1 MHNIIKKHPVIA
13 ILRNT
18 PPEDL
23 GNYVQALYDGGLR
36 AFEVSFSAE
45 GAAGQ
50 LAWIKEHLPEDACVG
65 AGTILT
71 EDDASRAVQAGADFM
86 LSPSS
91 DPPVMEY
98 CRSRQIPLL
107 PGVFSPT
114 DVSRCLS
121 YGYRTLKLFPASDLP
136 LHYIKSLKGP
146 FPQAEFVAVGGISPE
161 NTAEYL
167 NAGYVGVGIGSA
179 LTDKSLFA
187 RKDWGQITEDIR
199 RFLGGKIC

>member
-1 MHNIIKKHPVIA
+1 MHKIIKKHPVIA

-23 GNYVQALYDGGLR
+23 GNYVQALYDGGFR

-71 EDDASRAVQAGADFM
+71 EDDARRAVQAGADFM

-136 LHYIKSLKGP
+136 LHYIKSPGKHR
-146 FPQAEFVAVGGISPE
+146 GISERRLCGGGNRELADRQNAVCPE
-161 NTAEYL
+161 GLGADHRGYPPVSGRKNLL
-167 NAGYVGVGIGSA
+167 NPLGHSA
-179 LTDKSLFA
+179 
-187 RKDWGQITEDIR
+187 WNNER
-199 RFLGGKIC
+199 RNL